1 MSGRRIP
8 ALVVTGVLALLA
20 AGGLMVRAAE
30 QRVNKIALA
39 SSAQPVTVIRARSS
53 TYRPT
58 RTYGGAFASWV
69 QADIGPQYVSA
80 YVDTVLV
87 RPGAAV
93 TKGAVIATLDCR
105 NASATTRAVEMQARA
120 IATQQ
125 KATADEAAR
134 MRQVA
139 AKGGYI
145 SQNDVDIKTAQSATE
160 EARLA
165 EQQAKLAQM
174 SLEVSDCVLR
184 APFDGEIATR
194 SLDPGAFVRPGMA
207 VVTLVD
213 RATARFTADAPESD
227 FRVVA
232 PGTHVRVRVYA
243 TGSDVDGIVARRAP
257 ETDPVTRTVH
267 FEIDVPDPERKIPA
281 NTTGEV
287 LIPVGEPVPATE
299 IPLRA
304 ASVRDKKAT
313 LLVAIDGVARSR
325 TLDAKGELG
334 GSLFVDTELAEGA
347 LVVVEGR
354 SLLADGDRVAAKEK
368 TP

>member
-1 MSGRRIP
+1 MTRLIP
-8 ALVVTGVLALLA
+8 AIVVTGVLVLLA
-20 AGGLMVRAAE
+20 TGGLMVRAAE
-30 QRVNKIALA
+30 RRVNDVALA
-39 SSAQPVTVIRARSS
+39 SSPQPVTVVAAKAS
-53 TYRPT
+53 TYRAT
-58 RTYGGAFASWV
+58 RTYGGVFASWV
-69 QADIGPQYVSA
+69 QADISPQYVSA

-93 TKGAVIATLDCR
+93 SKGAVLATLDCR

-125 KATADEAAR
+125 KATANEAAR

-139 AKGGYI
+139 SKGGYI
-145 SQNDVDIKTAQSATE
+145 SQNDVDLKVAQSATE

-194 SLDPGAFVRPGMA
+194 SLDPGAFVRPGMP
-207 VVTLVD
+207 VVSIVD
-213 RATARFTADAPESD
+213 RTTARFTADAPESD
-227 FRVVA
+227 FGVVA
-232 PGTHVRVRVYA
+232 PGAHVRVRVYA
-243 TGSDVDGIVARRAP
+243 TNADVDGIVARRAP
-257 ETDPVTRTVH
+257 ETDPTTRTVH
-267 FEIDVPDPERKIPA
+267 FEIDVPDPERQIPA

-287 LIPVGEPVPATE
+287 FIPVGQPVAATE

-304 ASVRDKKAT
+304 ASVRDKRASFF
-313 LLVAIDGVARSR
+313 VVDDGAVHARM
-325 TLDAKGELG
+325 LDAKGELG
-334 GSLFVDTELAEGA
+334 GSLFVGTELPAGA

-354 SLLADGDRVAAKEK
+354 SLLADGDRVSAKEK
-368 TP
+368 AP

>member
-1 MSGRRIP
+1 
-8 ALVVTGVLALLA
+8 
-20 AGGLMVRAAE
+20 
-30 QRVNKIALA
+30 
-39 SSAQPVTVIRARSS
+39 
-53 TYRPT
+53 
-58 RTYGGAFASWV
+58 
-69 QADIGPQYVSA
+69 
-80 YVDTVLV
+80 
-87 RPGAAV
+87 
-93 TKGAVIATLDCR
+93 
-105 NASATTRAVEMQARA
+105 MQARA

-139 AKGGYI
+139 AKGGFI
-145 SQNDVDIKTAQSATE
+145 SQNDIDLKTAQSATE

-165 EQQAKLAQM
+165 EQQAKLAQT

-184 APFDGEIATR
+184 APFEGEIGTR

-207 VVTLVD
+207 VVSLVD

-227 FRVVA
+227 FGVVA
-232 PGTHVRVRVYA
+232 PGTRVRVRVYA
-243 TGSDVDGIVARRAP
+243 TNAEVDGVVARRAP
-257 ETDPVTRTVH
+257 ETDPLTRTVH
-267 FEIDVPDPERKIPA
+267 FEIDVPDPNRTIPA

-287 LIPVGEPVPATE
+287 SIPVGQPTLATE

-313 LLVAIDGVARSR
+313 FFVVENGTVHARV
-325 TLDAKGELG
+325 LEAKGELG
-334 GSLFVDTELAEGA
+334 GGLFVGTELPPGA

-354 SLLADGDRVAAKEK
+354 SLLVDGDRVAAKERAE